1 MLKVIR
7 SLQSGCGCDSSIQ
20 ITGTKRHNPLHAQRN
35 GERGRVKGI
44 MRRKKKTN
52 QIKNAVS
59 GIIIFSFIIL
69 LCPIQGDAERRPVRR
84 AVPQKAVQQES
95 TESAVTAVPEG
106 DEAVT
111 EKKQPVDTKGG
122 PSGKQVRGEG
132 AFLPYENYNRPAEE
146 PESYGWLI
154 FKTIFIIGLL
164 LGGFY
169 YFFHFVTRKAGLQVL
184 GQDVIQVLS
193 VAPLGQN
200 KFLQVVDLAGRVIVL
215 GVTDNNIN
223 IITEIKEKDEIDR
236 IRLLSSRSMPA
247 SAGGFQDFITK
258 QVGKIFGREEP
269 DVQETPVYHDSTD
282 SESRLG
288 YLQRQKDRLRR
299 MNGDE

>member
-1 MLKVIR
+1 M
-7 SLQSGCGCDSSIQ
+7 
-20 ITGTKRHNPLHAQRN
+20 QRKK
-35 GERGRVKGI
+35 GISRVKG
-44 MRRKKKTN
+44 
-52 QIKNAVS
+52 AVS
-59 GIIIFSFIIL
+59 GIIIFSLIII
-69 LCPIQGDAERRPVRR
+69 LCPIQGDAQRR
-84 AVPQKAVQQES
+84 AARGNVQQKSVRHEAKQRPNAAEN
-95 TESAVTAVPEG
+95 TDEDQAEG
-106 DEAVT
+106 
-111 EKKQPVDTKGG
+111 KQPEAAVAA
-122 PSGKQVRGEG
+122 PSAKQVPGEN

-169 YFFHFVTRKAGLQVL
+169 YFFRFVTKKAGLQLL

-200 KFLQVVDLAGRVIVL
+200 KFIQVVDLAGRVLVI
-215 GVTDNNIN
+215 GVTDSTISV
-223 IITEIKEKDEIDR
+223 ITEIKEKDEIDR

-247 SAGGFQDFITK
+247 VTGGGFQDFITK
-258 QVGKIFGREEP
+258 QVGKIFGHNEAAVEEP
-269 DVQETPVYHDSTD
+269 PVNRDPSD